1 MNSFQKP
8 TDPPLM
14 LLGISLASHSSILT
28 LQETK
33 LDCFGNWR
41 LPSEQL
47 SCSVCSTDPW
57 MVGGFLKD
65 LLSVARVPSSSLSS
79 GEELEVNPRKSD
91 EVLQVDCKL

>member
-47 SCSVCSTDPW
+47 SCSVSSSDPW